1 MVTDTLRTRLL
12 SLRPRTTTGRDAVVA
27 GVVAALNI
35 IGFASLEVLL
45 AGGAAEDLGL
55 DVMTITGPTRAGVYL
70 LLVAQ
75 SAALILRR
83 RAPVL
88 CFALAVLAQILLA
101 PLLPELV
108 TIRGLATPVAAYA
121 VGAYAP
127 RRIAAITIVVGAV
140 VEALLTVALGGPES
154 IPDGGSAL
162 NLLSS
167 LGSALAVHGI
177 ACFVG
182 VYVGTR
188 RQLLAS
194 LRAQVD
200 AAAAEQQSRA
210 AQAVAAERSRI
221 ARELHDVAAHHL
233 SGIVVQA
240 AAAERLIASD
250 PDRARES
257 MRWIRAQGRET
268 LDNLRLVVGLL
279 RGTDGAEQTP
289 QPGLADVD
297 ALIEDART
305 AGARVTDR
313 VDGEPWDLGP
323 TAELTLYRVLQEALS
338 NARRHAPDR
347 GIDIRREYTPTACV
361 LTVRNPAPGRPPVGE
376 STAGT
381 AGTAGHGL
389 VGMRERAQMLH
400 GELVAGR
407 VAGGTWQVRLT
418 IPRPG
423 GTS

>member
-1 MVTDTLRTRLL
+1 MTNTLRARLL
-12 SLRPRTTTGRDAVVA
+12 SLRPRTATGRDVVVA
-27 GVVAALNI
+27 GVVAALNV
-35 IGFASLEVLL
+35 IGFAGLEVLL
-45 AGGAAEDLGL
+45 AGGTAAELGL
-55 DVMTITGPTRAGVYL
+55 DVAAITGPARAGVYA

-88 CFALAVLAQILLA
+88 CFALAVLAQILMT
-101 PLLPELV
+101 PLLPDLV
-108 TIRGLATPVAAYA
+108 SIRGLATLVAAYA

-127 RRIAAITIVVGAV
+127 RRVAAVAIGVGAV
-140 VEALLTVALGGPES
+140 AEALLTVALGGPDP
-154 IPDGGSAL
+154 IPDGGPAV
-162 NLLSS
+162 NLLAS
-167 LGSALAVHGI
+167 LASAVAVYAI
-177 ACFVG
+177 ACFIG

-210 AQAVAAERSRI
+210 ERAVAAERSRI

-240 AAAERLIASD
+240 AAAERLIAAD

-257 MRWIRAQGRET
+257 MRWIRTQGRLT

-279 RGTDGAEQTP
+279 RGADGAEQTP
-289 QPGLADVD
+289 QPGLADLD
-297 ALIEDART
+297 TLIDDART

-338 NARRHAPDR
+338 NARRHAPGR
-347 GIDIRREYTPTACV
+347 SIDIHREYTPSACV
-361 LTVRNPAPGRPPVGE
+361 LTVRNPAPGRPG
-376 STAGT
+376 SDGT
-381 AGTAGHGL
+381 TGAPGSSGHGL

-400 GELVAGR
+400 GELTAGH
-407 VAGGTWQVRLT
+407 VAGGAWQIRLT

>member
-1 MVTDTLRTRLL
+1 MTEPVRARLTT
-12 SLRPRTTTGRDAVVA
+12 LRPRTTTGRDTVVA
-27 GVVAALNI
+27 GVVALLNV
-35 IGFASLEVLL
+35 IGFAGLEVLV
-45 AGGAAEDLGL
+45 AGGMAEELGL
-55 DVMTITGPTRAGVYL
+55 DVEALSGTPRAVVYA

-88 CFALAVLAQILLA
+88 CFGLAVGAQILMA
-101 PLLPELV
+101 PLLPDLV
-108 TIRGLATPVAAYA
+108 SFRGLATPVAAYA
-121 VGAYAP
+121 LGAYAP
-127 RRIAAITIVVGAV
+127 RRTAAVTVAAAAV
-140 VEALLTVALGGPES
+140 AEALLNVTLGGPEA
-154 IPDGGSAL
+154 IPDGGPVV
-162 NLLSS
+162 NLLGS
-167 LGSALAVHGI
+167 LASALAVYGI

-182 VYVGTR
+182 VYIGTR

-194 LRAQVD
+194 LQAQVD

-240 AAAERLIASD
+240 AAAERLIGAD
-250 PDRARES
+250 PARARES
-257 MRWIRAQGRET
+257 MRWIRTQGRET

-279 RGTDGAEQTP
+279 RGEGGAEQTP

-297 ALIEDART
+297 DLIDGARA
-305 AGARVTDR
+305 AGARVSAR

-338 NARRHAPDR
+338 NARRHAPGR
-347 GIDIRREYTPTACV
+347 GIDIRREYTPSACV
-361 LTVRNPAPGRPPVGE
+361 LTVRNPATPPPPADGRPAA
-376 STAGT
+376 T
-381 AGTAGHGL
+381 GHGL

-400 GELVAGR
+400 GDLSAGP
-407 VAGGTWQVRLT
+407 VAGGAWQVQLT